1 MSFSIGIVGLPNVGK
16 STLFKALTRKKV
28 DISNYPFCTIDPNI
42 GIVEVPDKNLDELFK
57 ITGSKEKIPTVIEFV
72 DIAGLVKNAHKG
84 EGLGNQFLAHIREVD
99 AICHL
104 VRAFEDK
111 NIKHVADRID
121 PKEDIKTVSTELIL
135 KDLETICK
143 RLQKIESEVKAGNKN
158 AKKEKE
164 ILEILKNGL
173 NKGKTAREIIDEEEK
188 EIIKELFLLTLK
200 PVIYVINIGES
211 QIKEKQKLVK
221 NLEKN
226 FKNVIPLSIKV
237 EEEISELDDQEKK
250 EFLEEFGL
258 KESDL
263 KNLIKKAYE
272 ILNLITFYTFNE
284 KETRAWTC
292 KKGTKAPQAAGLIHT
307 DFEKGFIRAETINV
321 KTLLESKSWQK
332 AKEKGLVKDEG
343 KNYKIQDGDVILFKY
358 QK

>member
-173 NKGKTAREIIDEEEK
+173 NKGKTAREIIGEEEK